1 VSLRDLEKTTE
12 AVLTG
17 GLVLSGALLLGG
29 LIAGAVPAL
38 RVGVVLLMLTPVAR
52 VLVVTVGLL
61 QERDWVFG
69 AVSFFVLSVLASG
82 IAVAFKL

>member
-1 VSLRDLEKTTE
+1 MSLRDLEKMTE

-29 LIAGAVPAL
+29 LITGAVPAL

-52 VLVVTVGLL
+52 VVVVTVGLL

>member
-17 GLVLSGALLLGG
+17 GLVLSGSLLLGG
-29 LIAGAVPAL
+29 LLTSAEAAL

-52 VLVVTVGLL
+52 VVVVTVGLL

>member
-1 VSLRDLEKTTE
+1 MSLRDLEKTTE

-17 GLVLSGALLLGG
+17 GLVLSGSLLLGG
-29 LIAGAVPAL
+29 LLTGADAAL

-52 VLVVTVGLL
+52 VVVVTVGLL

>member
-1 VSLRDLEKTTE
+1 MSLRALEKTTE

-29 LIAGAVPAL
+29 LITGAVPAL

-52 VLVVTVGLL
+52 VVVVTVGLL

>member
-1 VSLRDLEKTTE
+1 MSLRDLEKTTE
-12 AVLTG
+12 VVLTG

-29 LIAGAVPAL
+29 LIAGAVLAL

>member
-1 VSLRDLEKTTE
+1 VNTGALERATE
-12 AVLTG
+12 SVLTG

-29 LIAGAVPAL
+29 LLTGAPAALHAGVII
-38 RVGVVLLMLTPVAR
+38 LMLTPVAR
-52 VLVVTVGLL
+52 VLVLTVGLL
-61 QERDWVFG
+61 QERDWLFG

>member
-1 VSLRDLEKTTE
+1 VNTGALERATE
-12 AVLTG
+12 SVLTG

-29 LIAGAVPAL
+29 LLTGAPAAL
-38 RVGVVLLMLTPVAR
+38 RVGVIILMLTPVAR
-52 VLVVTVGLL
+52 VVVLTVGLL
-61 QERDWVFG
+61 QERDWLFG